1 MIKLKEDLE
10 KGSGNVYADLGVP
23 APERMKRKADLVYKI
38 FELIEQRGIAR
49 ENAAEIISI
58 PTSELT
64 ALLKGQFRLIDESKL
79 LEYINK
85 LQ

>member
-1 MIKLKEDLE
+1 MIELKEDIE
-10 KGSGNVYADLGVP
+10 KGSGNVYADLGI
-23 APERMKRKADLVYKI
+23 PEAEMMKRKADLVYEISK
-38 FELIEQRGIAR
+38 LIEQRCITR

-64 ALLKGQFRLIDESKL
+64 ALLKGQFRLIDESTL